1 MGISTLSPGTA
12 RVSAPERAANA
23 SRLPKI
29 PEAARSNPPFGA
41 MALLTMLVL
50 FVHGYHPLADDGALY
65 VAGIKKLLHPRLFQ
79 TDAVFVTSH
88 VRVSVFA
95 HLAAWLVRSTHLPLP
110 ILLLILHLLSIFL
123 FLLGAWKVAAK
134 IFPATRARST
144 RARYGAL
151 LLAAAC
157 FTLPVAGTSLFLM
170 DPYVTARSF
179 STPFGLFAL
188 AATLDGA
195 WADTALWL
203 VLAASMD
210 FLMAGYMGIFL
221 LMLAL
226 AQRGKWRGMAVASGA
241 ALAFC
246 AAVFCATLHPR
257 IDLPAS
263 QAALSRSYFFLST
276 WKWYQFPG
284 LLLPLLLFSVGVGRT
299 RARGAAGHL
308 SAAALVTGSCALL
321 ASLCFVHR
329 TGSLLLARVQVLRSF
344 HPIYLVGLL
353 LVGGLLGQSIGAVA
367 LRRPRLKSMFY
378 PALLYSAV
386 LAAMFAG
393 QRLTYPASYP
403 IEWPGIQPRNPWQ
416 KAFLWV
422 RANTP
427 ENSVFALDANYI
439 LEPGEDAQGFRATAE
454 RSMLADW
461 VKDGGIAC
469 ISRAAQAP
477 WLRQVKA
484 TRNLDRATDAERSA
498 RLLPLGA
505 TWILLRTLDATAFLC
520 PYDNGTVKV
529 CRLGIKRKSVS
540 AP

>member
-1 MGISTLSPGTA
+1 MGLSTLSSGPA
-12 RVSAPERAANA
+12 RIFAPERPATA
-23 SRLPKI
+23 SRPPKAVG
-29 PEAARSNPPFGA
+29 AARAKTPFGA
-41 MALLTMLVL
+41 MALLTMMVL
-50 FVHGYHPLADDGALY
+50 LVHGYHPFADDGALY
-65 VAGIKKLLHPRLFQ
+65 VAGIKKLLHPSLYQ

-110 ILLLILHLLSIFL
+110 VLLLIFHLLSIFL

-134 IFPATRARST
+134 IFPAAQSRW
-144 RARYGAL
+144 GAL

-195 WADTALWL
+195 WTEAALWL
-203 VLAASMD
+203 ALAASMD

-221 LMLAL
+221 LMLIL
-226 AQRGKWRGMAVASGA
+226 AQRGRWRAMAVAGGA
-241 ALAFC
+241 GLALCTAI
-246 AAVFCATLHPR
+246 FCATLHSQ

-276 WKWYQFPG
+276 WKWYEYPG
-284 LLLPLLLFSVGVGRT
+284 LLLPLLLLWIGVQRSRG
-299 RARGAAGHL
+299 RGAAGQL
-308 SAAALVTGSCALL
+308 SAAALATGGCASLV
-321 ASLCFVHR
+321 SLCFVHR
-329 TGSLLLARVQVLRSF
+329 SGSLLLARVQVLRSF
-344 HPIYLVGLL
+344 HPIYLVSLV
-353 LVGGLLGQSIGAVA
+353 LVGGLLGQRIRSYA
-367 LRRPRLKSMFY
+367 LRRPGPRAILY
-378 PALLYSAV
+378 PAILYSAV

-393 QRLTYPASYP
+393 QRLTYPASNH
-403 IEWPGIQPRNPWQ
+403 IEWPGMPPRNPWQ
-416 KAFLWV
+416 QAFLWV
-422 RANTP
+422 RSNTP
-427 ENSVFALDANYI
+427 KNSVFALDADYI
-439 LEPGEDAQGFRATAE
+439 LEQGEDAQGFRATAE

-477 WLRQVKA
+477 WQRQVKA

-505 TWILLRTLDATAFLC
+505 TWILLRTPDATAFLC

-529 CRLGIKRKSVS
+529 CRLGIR
-540 AP
+540 